1 MLLLMTKQQEEK
13 VMMNK
18 SIKRAAVLCMAA
30 LTLFTSTPYTNVA
43 KAANV
48 TPLHTTVTSTGK
60 ADSQKITYKLTLD
73 KTTVSDGRVAV
84 EYDPNVLVLKS
95 DSEGIKFSDVD
106 VNKNY
111 ENDKAKGIAYAFV
124 NDAPKTAAGTL
135 MTVQFTVK
143 AGLKVQDTTIKTKV
157 LGLNNEATDVV
168 AAQDL
173 EDVVSVGRAAL
184 STPKITSLNQTI
196 LGVYLKWSKDTNAD
210 GYIIYKSTT
219 KNGKYTK
226 YATVSGLTS
235 FYDIVVAN
243 NKTYYYKVVS
253 YQGSGANRVYSKESA
268 PVSIKVRKFFGWF
281 S

>member
-1 MLLLMTKQQEEK
+1 
-13 VMMNK
+13 MNK
-18 SIKRAAVLCMAA
+18 SIKRAVVLTLTA
-30 LTLFTSTPYTNVA
+30 LTVFTSTPYTNVA

-48 TPLHTTVTSTGK
+48 APVHTTVKSTGK

-73 KTTVSDGRVAV
+73 KTTVTDGRVAV

-111 ENDKAKGIAYAFV
+111 VNEEAKGIAYAFV

-143 AGLKVQDTTIKTKV
+143 AGLKAQDTTIKTKV
-157 LGLNNEATDVV
+157 LGINNEATDVV
-168 AAQDL
+168 AVTDM
-173 EDVVSVGRAAL
+173 EDAVSVGAPAL
-184 STPKITSLNQTI
+184 KKPVINSISQTI
-196 LGVYLKWSKDTNAD
+196 LGVYVKWAKDTNAD
-210 GYIIYKSTT
+210 GYVVYRSTS
-219 KNGKYTK
+219 KNGKYSK
-226 YATVSGLTS
+226 IATVSGLTS
-235 FYDIVVAN
+235 FWDFTVAN

-253 YQGSGANRVYSKESA
+253 YQGSGKTRVYSEESA
-268 PVSIKVRKFFGWF
+268 PVSIKVKKFFGWF

>member
-1 MLLLMTKQQEEK
+1 
-13 VMMNK
+13 MNK
-18 SIKRAAVLCMAA
+18 VIKRAVAFLAAVLVLFSA
-30 LTLFTSTPYTNVA
+30 LPGVTA
-43 KAANV
+43 KAQDDGV
-48 TPLHTTVTSTGK
+48 LHTDVQVTGK
-60 ADSQKITYKLTLD
+60 ADNQKVTYTLKLD

-196 LGVYLKWSKDTNAD
+196 LGVYLKWTKDTNAD

>member
-1 MLLLMTKQQEEK
+1 
-13 VMMNK
+13 MMNK

-184 STPKITSLNQTI
+184 STPKITSLDQTI
-196 LGVYLKWSKDTNAD
+196 LSGGRTGSWGWHHPTGGWRQSWSLWLQGPGGPGVGVNPL
-210 GYIIYKSTT
+210 
-219 KNGKYTK
+219 
-226 YATVSGLTS
+226 
-235 FYDIVVAN
+235 VARA
-243 NKTYYYKVVS
+243 
-253 YQGSGANRVYSKESA
+253 QGALNCAA
-268 PVSIKVRKFFGWF
+268 PLPSE
-281 S
+281 

>member
-1 MLLLMTKQQEEK
+1 
-13 VMMNK
+13 MMNK

-143 AGLKVQDTTIKTKV
+143 AGLKTQDTTIKTKV

-196 LGVYLKWSKDTNAD
+196 LGVYLKWTKDTNAD

-235 FYDIVVAN
+235 FYDIAVAN

>member
-1 MLLLMTKQQEEK
+1 
-13 VMMNK
+13 MMNK

-48 TPLHTTVTSTGK
+48 TPVHTTVTSTGK

-111 ENDKAKGIAYAFV
+111 ENEEAKGIAYAFV
-124 NDAPKTAAGTL
+124 NDSPKTAAGTL

-143 AGLKVQDTTIKTKV
+143 AGLSLQDTTIKTKV

-168 AAQDL
+168 KAQDM
-173 EDVVSVGRAAL
+173 EDVVSVGRPVL
-184 STPKITSLNQTI
+184 KTPKINSISQTI
-196 LGVYLKWSKDTNAD
+196 LGVYVKWSKDANAD
-210 GYIIYKSTT
+210 GYVVYKSTS
-219 KNGKYTK
+219 KNGKYK
-226 YATVSGLTS
+226 KFATISGLNS
-235 FYDIVVAN
+235 LYDIAVAN

-253 YQGSGANRVYSKESA
+253 YQGSGANRVYSEESA
-268 PVSIKVRKFFGWF
+268 PVSIKVKKFFGLF

>member
-1 MLLLMTKQQEEK
+1 
-13 VMMNK
+13 MNK

-73 KTTVSDGRVAV
+73 KATLTDGRVAV

-111 ENDKAKGIAYAFV
+111 VNEEAKGIAYAFV

-184 STPKITSLNQTI
+184 STPKITSLDQTI
-196 LGVYLKWSKDTNAD
+196 LGVYLKWTKDTNAD

-253 YQGSGANRVYSKESA
+253 YQGSGKTRVYSKESA